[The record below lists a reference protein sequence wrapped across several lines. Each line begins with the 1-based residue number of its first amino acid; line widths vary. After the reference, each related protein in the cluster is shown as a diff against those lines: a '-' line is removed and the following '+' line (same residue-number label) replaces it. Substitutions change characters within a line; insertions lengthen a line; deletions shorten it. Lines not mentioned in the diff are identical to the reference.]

1 MNDVMS
7 VIMFNKGD
15 VTDMISVS
23 VSVSVSVSMY
33 DECECEH
40 DCLNLLLTNN

>member
-23 VSVSVSVSMY
+23 VSVSVSMY